1 VSQHLAKGSKVL
13 VTGELE
19 ASRAYLDRDG
29 NAAASTEITGLAV
42 EFLDS
47 RSQEQ
52 GALAA
57 APKSVAFTR
66 EDYEAQQRAQ
76 QVQDED
82 IPF

>member
-1 VSQHLAKGSKVL
+1 MFIAVLGNYDCTLKRSNNFVRSQQLKVQK
-13 VTGELE
+13 
-19 ASRAYLDRDG
+19 S
-29 NAAASTEITGLAV
+29 LAV